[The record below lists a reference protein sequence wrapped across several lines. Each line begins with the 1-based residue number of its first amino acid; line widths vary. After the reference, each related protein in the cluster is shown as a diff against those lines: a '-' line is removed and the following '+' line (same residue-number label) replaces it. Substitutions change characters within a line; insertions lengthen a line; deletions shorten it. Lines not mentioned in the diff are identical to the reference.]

1 MTAMHGNVQTRDEPE
16 GIHMGSIF
24 GIVFGGFSTLFFVLL
39 IKGILADAYG
49 VGTAPKI
56 TIREGLSDDP
66 GAIVREHAYI
76 AYPVMFVIAVVFGV
90 VAWVAFTS

>member
-1 MTAMHGNVQTRDEPE
+1 
-16 GIHMGSIF
+16 MGWIF
-24 GIVFGGFSTLFFVLL
+24 GIAFGGFSALFFVLL

-56 TIREGLSDDP
+56 TIREGLPDDA
-66 GAIVREHAYI
+66 GATVRERAYI

-90 VAWVAFTS
+90 VAWAAFTS